1 MAKRQRKQQKHL
13 PRPPLSPWDKVFYPA
28 VVVGGIVISVG
39 MAFGGSILTGCIAR
53 TDPTVLVTSST
64 LYPLT
69 LVLAVVF
76 SLFVMIPLLWW
87 GRLKGVIPIFAR
99 RDVIYGRIG
108 GYRESYPVFG
118 RYKIGYGADDWAE
131 NTRVKKQLLRCLAV
145 ALAVLLLFPL
155 TLFGRYDLHADM
167 SLTVRSIVNTE
178 TARYDPEDVEGVILA
193 IEYNAMA
200 KRSTSARYRTTVTV
214 ETTDGMSYKFSADP
228 EVMAAVVAHV
238 SPSKIRRQTDISVAD
253 YIERRN
259 LNEEDAAILRGVFL
273 IP

>member
-13 PRPPLSPWDKVFYPA
+13 PRPPLSRWDKVFYPA

-39 MAFGGSILTGCIAR
+39 MALGGSILTGCIAR
-53 TDPTVLVTSST
+53 TDPTVLVTRST

-76 SLFVMIPLLWW
+76 LLFVMIPLLWW
-87 GRLKGVIPIFAR
+87 GKLKGVIPIFAR

-118 RYKIGYGADDWAE
+118 RYKIGYGADDWVE
-131 NTRVKKQLLRCLAV
+131 NTKEKKQLLRCLAV

-155 TLFGRYDLHADM
+155 TLFGRYDLHEDM

-178 TARYDPEDVEGVILA
+178 TTRYDPEDVTSVILA
-193 IEYNAMA
+193 IEYDVTAR
-200 KRSTSARYRTTVTV
+200 KVTSARYKTTVTV
-214 ETTDGMSYKFSADP
+214 KTSDGISYKFLADP
-228 EVMAAVVAHV
+228 KTMAAVTARI

>member
-13 PRPPLSPWDKVFYPA
+13 PRPPLSRWDKVFYPA
-28 VVVGGIVISVG
+28 VVAGGIVIAVG
-39 MAFGGSILTGCIAR
+39 MALGGSILTGCIAR
-53 TDPTVLVTSST
+53 TDPTVLLTRST

-76 SLFVMIPLLWW
+76 ILFVMIPLLWW
-87 GRLKGVIPIFAR
+87 GKLKGVIPIFAR
-99 RDVIYGRIG
+99 RDVIYGQIG

-118 RYKIGYGADDWAE
+118 RYRIGYGADDWAE
-131 NTRVKKQLLRCLAV
+131 NTREKKQLLRCLAI
-145 ALAVLLLFPL
+145 ALVILLLFPL
-155 TLFGRYDLHADM
+155 TLFGRYDLHEDM

-178 TARYDPEDVEGVILA
+178 TTRYDPEDVTSVILA
-193 IEYNAMA
+193 IEYNVTAR
-200 KRSTSARYRTTVTV
+200 RSGYNRYHTTVTV
-214 ETTDGMSYKFSADP
+214 KTSDGMSYKFSADP
-228 EVMAAVVAHV
+228 ETMAAVTARI

-259 LNEEDAAILRGVFL
+259 LNEEDAAILRGIFL